1 MTLSWKQNLS
11 MTHLDRNNAHSL
23 VHVDARCFT
32 LDFQQHDIERLR
44 DVMGQMK
51 SDIRSKKILIRRLL
65 DTQSVF

>member
-23 VHVDARCFT
+23 VHVDRNARCVT
-32 LDFQQHDIERLR
+32 LDYHQHDIERLR

-51 SDIRSKKILIRRLL
+51 SDIRLERS
-65 DTQSVF
+65 